1 MSKGFPGRAV
11 YTPGKERI
19 FGADAVAR
27 FSFKAMIPE
36 RISRADNVS
45 VDAQKNH
52 TVSFRQADEGR
63 RVLQAM
69 CLIRQWKIF
78 SDNG

>member
-1 MSKGFPGRAV
+1 MSKGFPGSAV

-19 FGADAVAR
+19 FGADTVAR

-36 RISRADNVS
+36 RISGGDNVS
-45 VDAQKNH
+45 VGAQKNH
-52 TVSFRQADEGR
+52 TASFRQAGEGR

-69 CLIRQWKIF
+69 CLIR
-78 SDNG
+78 